1 MTRALKGLEDSISVT
16 VVHPIW
22 QKTRPDVDEHAG
34 WIFGNPQGDDLINVA
49 GKGGPFPA
57 AFPNNEPNP
66 LFASNSIREIYEK
79 AGDTEGKYSV
89 PVLWDKKQNTIVSN
103 ESADIIRMLNKEFN
117 SFAKNPTVDLAPAA
131 LEAAMKDVD
140 DWIYPTINNGVYR
153 YAEMLLLNLPYLF
166 ISLVEH
172 CTPPIESILT
182 IQSFPIGRA
191 PLFFPPQM
199 WICNLPE
206 SIRQSH
212 YRAHRIL

>member
-1 MTRALKGLEDSISVT
+1 MLSHKLYGRRQQAHRTLMTRALKGLEDSIDVT

-22 QKTRPDVDEHAG
+22 QKTRPEEDEHAG
-34 WIFGNPQGDDLINVA
+34 WIFGNPKGDDIVNVA

-66 LFASNSIREIYEK
+66 LFDSKSVREIYEQ

-117 SFAKNPTVDLAPAA
+117 AFAKNPTLDLAPAA
-131 LEAAMKDVD
+131 MEEAMKNVD

-153 YAEMLLLNLPYLF
+153 YVEREFDEGFLSF
-166 ISLVEH
+166 STLVGK
-172 CTPPIESILT
+172 LV
-182 IQSFPIGRA
+182 
-191 PLFFPPQM
+191 L
-199 WICNLPE
+199 
-206 SIRQSH
+206 
-212 YRAHRIL
+212 AH